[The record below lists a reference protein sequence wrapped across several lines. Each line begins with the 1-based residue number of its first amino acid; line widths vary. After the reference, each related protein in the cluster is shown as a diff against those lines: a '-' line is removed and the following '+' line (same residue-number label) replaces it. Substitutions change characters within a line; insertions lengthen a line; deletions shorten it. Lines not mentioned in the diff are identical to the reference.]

1 MAIDSFSNTTIDI
14 KQKAI
19 RKRPVLL
26 VGIKSNNFV
35 ISLLLSSRKFLKNTA
50 VVRNNTFLNADIV
63 VLIFSIPN
71 FIINGIV
78 IVGISKTPSITSMEK
93 IIVFSIGLFT
103 FSKIVNTLIANNI
116 AQKKL
121 NHSFPI
127 T

>member
-1 MAIDSFSNTTIDI
+1 MAIDSFNNTTIDI
-14 KQKAI
+14 KQNAI

-26 VGIKSNNFV
+26 DGIKSNNFV

-50 VVRNNTFLNADIV
+50 VVRNNTFLNAGIV
-63 VLIFSIPN
+63 VFIFSIPN

-103 FSKIVNTLIANNI
+103 FSKIINMLIANNI
-116 AQKKL
+116 AKK
-121 NHSFPI
+121 N
-127 T
+127 